1 MNSVL
6 PYPPSQKALPTRPV
20 LRWHGGKF
28 RLAPWIHAHFPSHRI
43 YVEPFCGAASVL
55 LQKTRSWGEYLNDLD
70 GEIINLFRV
79 LQDEKR
85 AVELIRRLTLTPFAR
100 EEFEMAFNLAND
112 PVQRA
117 CRLCIRS
124 FMGFSSGAATG
135 RKTGFRS
142 RSFRSNTGPAMDWR
156 NYPDAL
162 WAIVD
167 RLRGVTIESRPGLQV
182 IKSLDTPETL
192 FYVDPP
198 YPASTRT
205 NFGTYRHEM
214 TDEEHEELAAGLQEC
229 SGYVVISGYRCD
241 LYDSLYSGWARSEK
255 RCMSDHGW
263 RTECVWLSP
272 RTAMDLSFSRETQV
286 PLMGGF

>member
-1 MNSVL
+1 M
-6 PYPPSQKALPTRPV
+6 
-20 LRWHGGKF
+20 
-28 RLAPWIHAHFPSHRI
+28 
-43 YVEPFCGAASVL
+43 EPFCGAASVL
-55 LQKTRSWGEYLNDLD
+55 LQKPRAWGEYLNDLD

-79 LQDEKR
+79 LQDESS
-85 AVELIRRLTLTPFAR
+85 ATELIRLLTLTPFSR
-100 EEFEMAFNLAND
+100 QEFELAYGQAET
-112 PVQRA
+112 PVERA
-117 CRLCIRS
+117 RRLCIRS
-124 FMGFSSGAATG
+124 FMGFSSGSATG

-156 NYPDAL
+156 NYPDSL

-205 NFGTYRHEM
+205 TFGTYRHEM
-214 TDEEHEELAAGLQEC
+214 TDAEHEELAAVLQEC

-241 LYDSLYSGWARSEK
+241 LYDSLYSSWARSEK
-255 RCMSDHGW
+255 RSMSDHGW

-272 RTAMDLSFSRETQV
+272 RTAMAMPSSPRQSQLPMMEGSGGWRDLY
-286 PLMGGF
+286 